1 MTALSPWPTSP
12 VALANARVCL
22 RDALGATA
30 VADLSDARL
39 DALGA
44 TAAAMVEAYSRNAPP
59 PIKNEAVIRLAGWM
73 KSEPATSMTNLDAGP
88 VSITWRPAASR
99 YALRLSGAMGLLSS
113 FHRPR
118 AIVLTDGS

>member
-1 MTALSPWPTSP
+1 MTTLSPWPTSP

-22 RDALGATA
+22 REALGGSA
-30 VADLSDARL
+30 LSDDRL

-44 TAAAMVEAYSRNAPP
+44 AAAATVEAYAAAAPQV
-59 PIKNEAVIRLAGWM
+59 IKNEAVIRLAGWM
-73 KSEPATSMTNLDAGP
+73 NSEPATSMTNLDAGP